1 MATEKFIGFAPK
13 AVRQIAEVVRR
24 VLRETQNDAAG
35 GSRGPVAQRP
45 VTCVLDAA
53 ITAPTNG
60 LTGATT
66 ATASVLSRNS
76 SGNLVDAGYNI
87 TVVNRMEGI
96 SLVQYTLCVATWVDG
111 EWRITSADCDALGS
125 WP

>member
-1 MATEKFIGFAPK
+1 MAGFQLTASQIGMIRDTVR
-13 AVRQIAEVVRR
+13 AVRSKPGGTGEAQQF
-24 VLRETQNDAAG
+24 TQ
-35 GSRGPVAQRP
+35 PYQRP